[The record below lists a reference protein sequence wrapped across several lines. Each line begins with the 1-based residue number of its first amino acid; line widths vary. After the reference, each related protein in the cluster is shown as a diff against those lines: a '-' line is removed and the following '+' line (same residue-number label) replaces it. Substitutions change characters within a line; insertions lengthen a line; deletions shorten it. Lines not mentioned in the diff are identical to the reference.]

1 MAQDI
6 STYLFDVVNSSHTFA
21 TGGTSTM
28 ERWWVITLT
37 ITGHISQRIRAA
49 MAIFCFNFVLQT
61 RHDPKRLVDEIKISS
76 NEETCATYNLLKVSL
91 LISDCI
97 PHNTFLNLQGCRCH
111 GTCSGG
117 RRKPS
122 TQTTTRGYSSTG
134 SWAIKEERNLE

>member
-1 MAQDI
+1 
-6 STYLFDVVNSSHTFA
+6 
-21 TGGTSTM
+21 M
-28 ERWWVITLT
+28 ERW
-37 ITGHISQRIRAA
+37 
-49 MAIFCFNFVLQT
+49 
-61 RHDPKRLVDEIKISS
+61 HDPKRLVDEIKISS